1 MKSLASIIDS
11 TLVDDVH
18 THLYDPAFG
27 SLLLSGIDD
36 LLVYH
41 YLVSEA
47 SRQMDV
53 PLDAFWAA
61 SKQQQADWVWRALFV
76 QHSPVSEAC
85 RGVVTVLNALGIEPR
100 SRDLPALRQ
109 WFAAQQPSSHIDR
122 VLELAGVRSVCMT
135 NSPFDDEERPLW
147 EQGFPRDPRFRAA
160 LRIDPLLMDWQRSAP
175 RLRSWGYDVGPER
188 SPRTASEVRRFLA
201 DWTRRIDSRYCMV
214 SLPPDFAW
222 PANTDAAWLI
232 EHAVLPHGRDH
243 GQPLALMLG
252 VKRGVNPA
260 LRLAGDGVG
269 RSRLDALENLC
280 AANPSNRFLVT
291 LLSREVQHE
300 AVVIARKFPNLHL
313 FGCWWFTNTP
323 QLIDEITRMRLELL
337 GTSFTPQHSDARVL
351 EHLIYKWRHTR
362 ECLIPVLATRYADL
376 AASGWTV
383 TEHEMR
389 RDVAHLLGGAFDRF
403 VSGASR

>member
-1 MKSLASIIDS
+1 VS
-11 TLVDDVH
+11 TLADIVASTPVDDIH

-53 PLDAFWAA
+53 SLERFWAA
-61 SKQQQADWVWRALFV
+61 SKTEQADWVWRALFV
-76 QHSPVSEAC
+76 ENSPVSEAC
-85 RGVVTVLNALGIEPR
+85 RGVVTVLHALGIEPR
-100 SRDLPALRQ
+100 AHDLPSLRR
-109 WFAAQQPSSHIDR
+109 WFAAQPPAAYLER
-122 VLELAGVRSVCMT
+122 VLALAGVRSVCMT
-135 NSPFDDEERPLW
+135 NSPFDDEERPVW
-147 EQGFPRDPRFRAA
+147 EKGFERDPRFRAA
-160 LRIDPLLMDWQRSAP
+160 LRIDPLLLDWPRAMP
-175 RLRSWGYDVGPER
+175 RLRAWGYDVGPDR
-188 SPRTASEVRRFLA
+188 SARTASEVRRFLG
-201 DWTRRIDSRYCMV
+201 DWTRRIDARYCMV

-269 RSRLDALENLC
+269 RSRLDALQNLC
-280 AANPSNRFLVT
+280 AENPDNRFLVT
-291 LLSREVQHE
+291 VLSRESQHE
-300 AVVIARKFPNLHL
+300 TVVLARKFRNLHP

-323 QLIDEITRMRLELL
+323 QLIEEITTLRLELL

-351 EHLIYKWRHTR
+351 DQLIYKWDHTR
-362 ECLIPVLATRYADL
+362 RILARCLTREYTDL
-376 AASGWTV
+376 AASGWEILESDIQRDV
-383 TEHEMR
+383 TE
-389 RDVAHLLGGAFDRF
+389 LLGGGFNRF
-403 VSGASR
+403 LRS

>member
-1 MKSLASIIDS
+1 
-11 TLVDDVH
+11 
-18 THLYDPAFG
+18 
-27 SLLLSGIDD
+27 
-36 LLVYH
+36 
-41 YLVSEA
+41 
-47 SRQMDV
+47 
-53 PLDAFWAA
+53 
-61 SKQQQADWVWRALFV
+61 
-76 QHSPVSEAC
+76 
-85 RGVVTVLNALGIEPR
+85 
-100 SRDLPALRQ
+100 
-109 WFAAQQPSSHIDR
+109 
-122 VLELAGVRSVCMT
+122 
-135 NSPFDDEERPLW
+135 
-147 EQGFPRDPRFRAA
+147 
-160 LRIDPLLMDWQRSAP
+160 
-175 RLRSWGYDVGPER
+175 
-188 SPRTASEVRRFLA
+188 
-201 DWTRRIDSRYCMV
+201 MV

-222 PANTDAAWLI
+222 PSNTDAAWLI
-232 EHAVLPHGRDH
+232 EHAILPHGRDH
-243 GQPLALMLG
+243 GQPFALMLG

-323 QLIDEITRMRLELL
+323 QLIDEITRMRLDLL